1 MKKNTYT
8 TVPMSVGEMR
18 VYTNGDMKLHAYH
31 TGDPIDDQVLVVEKN
46 GTAVVVESPCFFD
59 SIKALTGYLNGL
71 GLKVAGVLT
80 AYHMAGASFLPG
92 VKKYATKN
100 ADEYGHTGGGKGLI
114 DNFTAAF
121 GSAFDSSIHTVTDTL
136 SAGKV
141 NIGGID
147 LVIVPTGEAFDVE
160 IPGLNAVY
168 THMLGH
174 DCHSIVA
181 GAAHADAILAQLREY
196 ERRGFDL
203 ILTSHYVPEDLD
215 DVEVKIAYLERLKA
229 IAAGSGDK
237 ADFLTAM
244 EREFPQYSG
253 GNYLEMTAGM
263 FFPGD
268 K

>member
-1 MKKNTYT
+1 MKKNAYT
-8 TVPMSVGEMR
+8 TVSMPVGEMR
-18 VYTNGDMKLHAYH
+18 VYGNGKMKLHAYH
-31 TGDPIDDQVLVVEKN
+31 TGDPINDQVLVVEKD
-46 GTAVVVESPCFFD
+46 GVAVVVESPCFFD
-59 SIKALTGYLNGL
+59 SCKALSDYLNGL

-80 AYHMAGASFLPG
+80 AYHMAGASFLPE
-92 VKKYATKN
+92 VRKYATRN

-114 DNFTAAF
+114 GNFAAAF
-121 GSAFDSSIHTVTDTL
+121 GESFDASIHTVTDYL
-136 SAGKV
+136 SAGEV

-181 GAAHADAILAQLREY
+181 GTAHADAILAQLREY

-203 ILTSHYVPEDLD
+203 ILTSHYIPEDLD
-215 DVEVKIAYLERLKA
+215 DVSVKMDYLERMKA
-229 IAAGSGDK
+229 IAAESGDK
-237 ADFLTAM
+237 AAFLAAM
-244 EREFPQYSG
+244 EKEFPQYSG

-263 FFPGD
+263 FFPQG
-268 K
+268 